1 MTEPSLLAG
10 VFIEVGMGLG
20 LDETLLSSIFEVL
33 DKNRFVPD
41 GERVHVQSEIEKL
54 IRKYVKENS

>member
-1 MTEPSLLAG
+1 LLAD
-10 VFIEVGMGLG
+10 VFVEVGMGLG

-54 IRKYVKENS
+54 IRKYVKENT